1 MEAIK
6 GKISADNWQTRGK
19 SEQKVKDQQK
29 CQFLIYCFSKIFNF
43 EQYIFK
49 LLVFVLYNT
58 DFRIV
63 LSLIRG
69 GMMNLPVFNYIF
81 HN

>member
-1 MEAIK
+1 MIK

-29 CQFLIYCFSKIFNF
+29 CPFLIYWFSKIFNF

-49 LLVFVLYNT
+49 LLVFDLHNT
-58 DFRIV
+58 AFRIV
-63 LSLIRG
+63 LSLTRRE
-69 GMMNLPVFNYIF
+69 MTDLPVFDKAY
-81 HN
+81 

>member
-29 CQFLIYCFSKIFNF
+29 CPFLIYWFSKIFNF

-49 LLVFVLYNT
+49 LLGFPLLNT
-58 DFRIV
+58 AFRIV
-63 LSLIRG
+63 ISPTRG
-69 GMMNLPVFNYIF
+69 GITNLPVFNYIF
-81 HN
+81 QN